1 MKTNEIENAS
11 TTTHEIETDPP
22 ASLPEL
28 LADIA
33 AAKSEPAP
41 QRMALSSGRVVEADV
56 ESQGR
61 DRLTIRSATGEVEL
75 QICMTEKGPLLRFRA
90 ADVELEATR
99 DVKVH
104 CEEFHVKAE
113 KNIVQ
118 ESGGDLRQRIGG
130 QADVKVRGRMTLAA
144 RETRVQ
150 AKRGNVQIEA
160 NDDVEVLGERIKLN
174 C

>member
-1 MKTNEIENAS
+1 MKTSENKQETTVNEIDA
-11 TTTHEIETDPP
+11 DPP
-22 ASLPEL
+22 ASLPAL

-33 AAKSEPAP
+33 SPHSESAA
-41 QRMALSSGRVVEADV
+41 QRMALSSGRIVEADV
-56 ESQGR
+56 DESGR
-61 DRLTIRSATGEVEL
+61 DKFTIRSTTGEVEL

-144 RETRVQ
+144 REARLQ

>member
-1 MKTNEIENAS
+1 MKTNAAQRES
-11 TTTHEIETDPP
+11 TVNEVEVEPP
-22 ASLPEL
+22 PSLPEL

-33 AAKSEPAP
+33 SPNVDATS
-41 QRMALSSGRVVEADV
+41 QRISLASGRVVEADV
-56 ESQGR
+56 DGPGR
-61 DRLTIRSATGEVEL
+61 DRFTIRSATGEVEL
-75 QICMTEKGPLLRFRA
+75 QICMTDKGPLLRFRA
-90 ADVELEATR
+90 ADVEIEATR

-113 KNIVQ
+113 KDIIQ

-130 QADVKVRGRMTLAA
+130 QADVKVRGRMTLAGREA
-144 RETRVQ
+144 RLL

>member
-1 MKTNEIENAS
+1 MKTITAKNES
-11 TTTHEIETDPP
+11 TVHDVEAEPP

-33 AAKSEPAP
+33 SSGTEPAP
-41 QRMALSSGRVVEADV
+41 QRLALASGRIVEAD
-56 ESQGR
+56 EDGKGL

-113 KNIVQ
+113 KHIVQ

-144 RETRVQ
+144 RDTRVQ

-160 NDDVEVLGERIKLN
+160 NDDVELLGERIKLN

>member
-1 MKTNEIENAS
+1 MKTPALQNES
-11 TTTHEIETDPP
+11 TVQEMDAEPP

-33 AAKSEPAP
+33 ANEPAAAP
-41 QRMALSSGRVVEADV
+41 RRMALASGRFVEADV
-56 ESQGR
+56 DEPGR

-75 QICMTEKGPLLRFRA
+75 QICMTDKGPLLRFRA

-104 CEEFHVKAE
+104 CEEFHVKAD
-113 KNIVQ
+113 KHIIQ

-144 RETRVQ
+144 KETRVQ

>member
-1 MKTNEIENAS
+1 MKTSETNYETTVNELDAE
-11 TTTHEIETDPP
+11 PP
-22 ASLPEL
+22 ASLPAL

-33 AAKSEPAP
+33 APRAESTT
-41 QRMALSSGRVVEADV
+41 QRMELSSGRVVEADV
-56 ESQGR
+56 EGPGR
-61 DRLTIRSATGEVEL
+61 DRFTIRSATGEVEL

-90 ADVELEATR
+90 ADVELDATR

-104 CEEFHVKAE
+104 CEEFHVKAA
-113 KNIVQ
+113 KHIVQ
-118 ESGGDLRQRIGG
+118 EAGGDLRQRIGG
-130 QADVKVRGRMTLAA
+130 QADVKVRGRLTLAA
-144 RETRVQ
+144 REARLQ

>member
-1 MKTNEIENAS
+1 MKTNAAQSES
-11 TTTHEIETDPP
+11 TVHEIEVEPP
-22 ASLPEL
+22 ASIPEL

-33 AAKSEPAP
+33 SPPVDASS
-41 QRMALSSGRVVEADV
+41 QRMALASGRLVEADV
-56 ESQGR
+56 DGPGR

-75 QICMTEKGPLLRFRA
+75 QICLTEKGPLLRFRA

-104 CEEFHVKAE
+104 CEEFHVKAQ
-113 KNIVQ
+113 KHIIQ
-118 ESGGDLRQRIGG
+118 ETGGDLRQRIGG
-130 QADVKVRGRMTLAA
+130 QADVKVRGRMTLAGREA
-144 RETRVQ
+144 RLL

-160 NDDVEVLGERIKLN
+160 NDDVEVVGERIKLN

>member
-1 MKTNEIENAS
+1 MKTSETSYVTTVNELDAE
-11 TTTHEIETDPP
+11 PP

-33 AAKSEPAP
+33 SPRAESTA

-56 ESQGR
+56 DGPGR
-61 DRLTIRSATGEVEL
+61 DRFTIRSATGEVEL

-90 ADVELEATR
+90 AEVELEATR

-113 KNIVQ
+113 KNIIQ
-118 ESGGDLRQRIGG
+118 EAGGDLRQRIGG

-144 RETRVQ
+144 REARLQ

>member
-1 MKTNEIENAS
+1 MKTPALQNESMVQEM
-11 TTTHEIETDPP
+11 ETEPP

-33 AAKSEPAP
+33 ANEPAAVP
-41 QRMALSSGRVVEADV
+41 RRMALASGRFVEADV
-56 ESQGR
+56 DEPGR

-75 QICMTEKGPLLRFRA
+75 QICMTDKGPLLRFRS

-104 CEEFHVKAE
+104 CEEFHVKAD
-113 KNIVQ
+113 KHIIQ

-144 RETRVQ
+144 KETRVQ

>member
-1 MKTNEIENAS
+1 MKTIDTKSDAMV
-11 TTTHEIETDPP
+11 HEVEVDPP
-22 ASLPEL
+22 ASIPEL
-28 LADIA
+28 LAEIA
-33 AAKSEPAP
+33 TPSADTTT
-41 QRMALSSGRVVEADV
+41 QRMALASGRVVEADV
-56 ESQGR
+56 EGPGR
-61 DRLTIRSATGEVEL
+61 DRLTIRSSTGEVEL
-75 QICMTEKGPLLRFRA
+75 QICMTEKGPLLRFKA

-99 DVKVH
+99 DVKVK
-104 CEEFHVKAE
+104 CEEFHVHAE
-113 KNIVQ
+113 KQIVQ

-144 RETRVQ
+144 RETRLQ